1 MTNMKLNEI
10 KELLNENN
18 LLKQELIKALDE
30 KEDLVMMCQKLLREK
45 EQINKSYQNL
55 RNSKLGRVTI
65 WMWKRRAKKNG
76 GR

>member
-1 MTNMKLNEI
+1 MKLNEI

>member
-1 MTNMKLNEI
+1 MKMNEI
-10 KELLNENN
+10 KELLNENSI
-18 LLKQELIKALDE
+18 LKQELIKALDE

-76 GR
+76 SR